1 MNSSRILVVEDEAI
15 VAMEIE
21 ERLTGMGYQV
31 VGTASRGEHA
41 LELTRNLRPDLVLMD
56 IRLQG
61 DVDGIAAAEEILR
74 QFRIPVIF
82 LTAYSEEATLERAK
96 LAEPYGYILKPFDD
110 RELKSAI
117 EIALYKHQAEEEIR
131 CLNRLFDVLSQVNQ
145 SIIRFNTREELLPN
159 ICRLVVERGAI
170 DMAWIGWFDE
180 DSAGIKPVAYFR
192 KHNQGLDEDA
202 LFAGPW
208 PEDPADAG
216 RSIRAGE
223 PFVCNEC
230 SRDICIFPAEKRP
243 ATMGFRSCGSFPFT
257 FQGRVSGALNL
268 CVAESGF
275 FRAREIE
282 LLEEVAMDISFALD
296 KIEGDIQREQA
307 EARVRRQNAILGGI
321 NKILLEAL
329 GSRTEK
335 SLGQICLS
343 AAEEVTGSK
352 FGFIAEIDARGKLCN
367 IAMSDPGWDL
377 CKITD
382 QAALQK
388 LPSGM
393 KTHGIYGRVVKDGRG
408 FFTNDP
414 ESHPDWVGLPSGH
427 PPLHAFLGVP
437 LMCDDEVVG
446 LIALGNREGGY
457 STQEMEALESITPAM
472 AEAFLRRR
480 TEEALALSRAEFE
493 AMFNSISDASIF
505 MDTRHRI
512 VAVNPAFCSMFGY
525 ESDQVRGRSTEFL
538 YSDGDDYKEQV
549 RKRFDSGSVMG
560 LSPLELTCVR
570 GDGTE
575 FPSETLGLQVRDAKG
590 NVIGLL
596 ETHRDIT
603 ERKRVEEEKERLE
616 TQLVQ
621 TQKIEAVGRLAGG
634 VAHDFN
640 NMLGVILGHTE
651 LAQSETEPDDPRY
664 PHLQEIQK
672 AAHRSANLTR
682 QLLAFARKQTVTL
695 KVLDLNETVEGM
707 LKMLRRLIGEHINL
721 HWRPGAHIWRIKVDP
736 SQVDQVLANL
746 CVNARDSITGIGKL
760 TIETGNVAFDE
771 AHCAEHS
778 DFVPGEYV
786 LLAVSDD
793 GCGMDKETLNKVF
806 EPFFTTKGVGK
817 GTGLGLATVYGIVKQ
832 NNGFITVYSEPGMGT
847 TFRIYLPRY
856 RGKTD
861 QPQTENSLEPARS
874 GRETV
879 LLVEDEPAIL
889 DMTSMM
895 LKRQGYTVLTACTP
909 GEAIRLAE
917 EHTGEI
923 HLLMTDVIMP
933 EMNGRELAKCILSFH
948 PKVRRLFMSG
958 YTANVIAHH
967 GVLDAGVN
975 FIQKPFSSRDLAAKI
990 REALGLDDERAS
1002 GETDSARGGEK
1013 PLS

>member
-1 MNSSRILVVEDEAI
+1 MNPSRILVVEDEAI

-21 ERLTGMGYQV
+21 ERLTVMGYHV
-31 VGTASRGEHA
+31 VGTASKGENA
-41 LELTRNLRPDLVLMD
+41 MELARDLRPELVLMD

-61 DVDGIAAAEEILR
+61 AVDGIAAAEEILR

-110 RELKSAI
+110 REIKSAI

-145 SIIRFNTREELLPN
+145 SIARFDTREELLPN

-170 DMAWIGWFDE
+170 DMAWIGW
-180 DSAGIKPVAYFR
+180 
-192 KHNQGLDEDA
+192 LDEDA
-202 LFAGPW
+202 ARIYPVAHFLKQGFELDEDSPFAGPW
-208 PEDPADAG
+208 SDHAETGESVRDG
-216 RSIRAGE
+216 RPVI
-223 PFVCNEC
+223 CNEC
-230 SRDICIFPAEKRP
+230 SRDSCIFPAEKRP
-243 ATMGFRSCGSFPFT
+243 VGMGFRSCGSFPFK
-257 FQGRVSGALNL
+257 FQGRVCGALNI
-268 CVAESGF
+268 CVAKPGY
-275 FRAREIE
+275 FRTREIE

-296 KIEGDIQREQA
+296 KIEGDAQREQA
-307 EARVRRQNAILGGI
+307 EARVRRQNAILEGI
-321 NKILLEAL
+321 NRILLEAL
-329 GSRTEK
+329 GSRAEK
-335 SLGQICLS
+335 SIGQICLS

-352 FGFIAEIDARGKLCN
+352 FGFIAEIDEHGQLRN
-367 IAMSDPGWDL
+367 VAMSDPGWDV
-377 CKITD
+377 CGITD
-382 QAALQK
+382 EAALRK
-388 LPSGM
+388 LTSGM
-393 KTHGIYGRVVKDGRG
+393 KTHGLYGKVIKDGKG
-408 FFTNDP
+408 FFTNNP
-414 ESHPDWVGLPSGH
+414 GSHPHRVGLPPGH

-437 LMCDDEVVG
+437 LMRGGEVVG

-457 STQEMEALESITPAM
+457 SNEEMEALESITPAM
-472 AEAFLRRR
+472 AEAFARRK

-505 MDTRHRI
+505 MDTQRRI
-512 VAVNPAFCSMFGY
+512 VTVNPAFRAMFGY
-525 ESDQVRGRSTEFL
+525 EPDQVRGRTTEFL
-538 YSDGDDYKEQV
+538 YSGGAAYQELLQKSFNPGGTGV
-549 RKRFDSGSVMG
+549 
-560 LSPLELTCVR
+560 LSPLELSCVR
-570 GDGTE
+570 GDGTKLLT
-575 FPSETLGLQVRDAKG
+575 ETLGMQVRDASG

-616 TQLVQ
+616 TQLAQ
-621 TQKIEAVGRLAGG
+621 TRKIEAVGRLAGG

-651 LAQSETEPDDPRY
+651 LAQSGTEPDDPRY
-664 PHLQEIQK
+664 PHLHEIQK
-672 AAHRSANLTR
+672 AALRSANLTR
-682 QLLAFARKQTVTL
+682 QLLAFARRQTIAL

-707 LKMLRRLIGEHINL
+707 LKMLRRLIGEDIDL
-721 HWRPGAHIWRIKVDP
+721 KWQPGANLWRVKVDP

-778 DFVPGEYV
+778 DFMSGEYV

-832 NNGFITVYSEPGMGT
+832 NNGFINVYSEPGMGT

-856 RGKTD
+856 TGKTD
-861 QPQTENSLEPARS
+861 QPRKDSPAEPACS
-874 GRETV
+874 GQETV
-879 LLVEDEPAIL
+879 LLVEDEPSIL
-889 DMTSMM
+889 NMTSMM
-895 LKRQGYTVLTACTP
+895 LRRQGYTVLTACTP

-917 EHTGEI
+917 EYAGEI

-933 EMNGRELAKCILSFH
+933 EMNGRELAKSILLYH
-948 PKVRRLFMSG
+948 PGVKRLFMSG

-967 GVLDAGVN
+967 GVLDAGVD

-990 REALGLDDERAS
+990 REALGPKDER
-1002 GETDSARGGEK
+1002 GENEK
-1013 PLS
+1013 DAAQGRE